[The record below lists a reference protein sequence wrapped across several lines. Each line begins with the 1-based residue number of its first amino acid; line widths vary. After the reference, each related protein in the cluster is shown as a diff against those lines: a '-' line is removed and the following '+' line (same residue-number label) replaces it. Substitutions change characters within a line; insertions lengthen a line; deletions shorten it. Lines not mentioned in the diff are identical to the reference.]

1 MLNNLGAALNSL
13 DKHEEGAAMLE
24 KSLELDPLRPAVMA
38 NLGIHYQEEGDLDRA
53 RSLYARYA
61 RDM

>member
-1 MLNNLGAALNSL
+1 
-13 DKHEEGAAMLE
+13 
-24 KSLELDPLRPAVMA
+24 VMA